1 MDKQFLESIAN
12 KLDQAAEQMV
22 EKTVN
27 EMLASEEWVARIEQM
42 ATQRILDKV
51 GAKINAID
59 VNLAIKQ
66 VVLENQ
72 QQIVHELAS
81 NFSTNGMAD
90 TADELQ
96 LTVMNDAVVVEN
108 ELHTTDLN
116 VERNSTLK
124 GDVLIEGDLAVKG
137 RVNVDNTSWQELAAH
152 IGDKTYKQVKSEFE
166 QGVVDQVLL
175 RAKEGINFNNV
186 IIGNEHLVADNT
198 LASGVTKSSL
208 QQLGALHNL
217 TVKDTLF
224 AKKGRLG
231 INTENP
237 TDALT
242 VWEEEVSLCAGKH
255 SANTAFFGTAKNQ
268 DLVIGTNK
276 QRQLQVNRDGG
287 VWVDS
292 LTIDKNSI
300 GHAKTVPNYS
310 GTKGDIVFNID
321 HKPGEPF
328 AWICLGNYRW
338 NELLS
343 AS

>member
-1 MDKQFLESIAN
+1 MDKQFLEAIAS
-12 KLDQAAEQMV
+12 KLDQATEQMV
-22 EKTVN
+22 ENTVN
-27 EMLASEEWVARIEQM
+27 ELLASDEWIAKIEKL
-42 ATQRILDKV
+42 ASQRILDKV
-51 GAKINAID
+51 SAKINALD
-59 VNLAIKQ
+59 VNLAIKN
-66 VVLENQ
+66 VVLENK
-72 QQIVHELAS
+72 QQIINELAS
-81 NFSTNGMAD
+81 DFATSGMTD

-108 ELHTTDLN
+108 ELYTNDLT

-124 GDVLIEGDLAVKG
+124 GDVLVDGDLAIKG
-137 RVNVDNTSWQELAAH
+137 RVNVDNASWQELATH
-152 IGDKTYKQVKSEFE
+152 IGDNTYQRVKSDFE
-166 QGVVDQVLL
+166 QGVVDQVVA
-175 RAKEGINFNNV
+175 RAKEGINFENV
-186 IIGNEHLVADNT
+186 IIGNEHLVADNA
-198 LASGVTKSSL
+198 LASGVVSSNL
-208 QQLGALHNL
+208 QQLGTLNSLAVKETL
-217 TVKDTLF
+217 T

-255 SANTAFFGTAKNQ
+255 SAGTGYIGTAKNQ

-276 QRQLQVNRDGG
+276 QRQIQLSKDGG

-338 NELLS
+338 NELRS
-343 AS
+343 AE